1 MKKKFSYPDSCMRIG
16 CNAMLYCKTALE
28 NYLVASSCMQ
38 DMKDAAKELD
48 MEAFQKQEDQLH
60 GNLAICIVFSCMCL
74 ESFFNNY
81 LAACL
86 GDGLYYKNFD
96 SLNEIQKLELI
107 CSFIFGSPLDKS
119 QAMYCYLAETNK
131 LRNDLVHNKSI
142 SFDFNRY
149 VADAPMADNPP
160 NVENPDEQQ
169 QEMFASL
176 LVEYANEI
184 KAAHKAIKLI
194 GMIACFFDE
203 NDPNVHAKSHLF
215 MFSSVINTLSV
226 SSESPE
232 MKELVSDLFSRI

>member
-1 MKKKFSYPDSCMRIG
+1 MRIG

-28 NYLVASSCMQ
+28 NYLAASSCIQ

-60 GNLAICIVFSCMCL
+60 GSLATCIVFSSMCL

-86 GDGLYYKNFD
+86 GDELYHDNFE

-119 QAMYCYLAETNK
+119 QAIYCYLNETKK
-131 LRNDLVHNKSI
+131 LRNDLVHNKSV
-142 SFDFNRY
+142 SFNFKKHI
-149 VADAPMADNPP
+149 ADAPMTVKPLSM
-160 NVENPDEQQ
+160 ENPDEQL
-169 QEMFASL
+169 QEMFDRL
-176 LVEYANEI
+176 LVEYTKDI

-194 GMIACFFDE
+194 GMIAYCFDE
-203 NDPNVHAKSHLF
+203 NDPNVHAKSQLF
-215 MFSSVINTLSV
+215 MFSSAVNKLAVDSE
-226 SSESPE
+226 SSE
-232 MKELVSDLFSRI
+232 MKKLVSGLFSRI

>member
-28 NYLVASSCMQ
+28 NYLVASTCMQ
-38 DMKDAAKELD
+38 NMKDAARKLD
-48 MEAFQKQEDQLH
+48 IAAFENQCDQLH
-60 GNLAICIVFSCMCL
+60 GSLATCIVFSSMCL

-107 CSFIFGSPLDKS
+107 CSFIFGYPLDKS
-119 QAMYCYLAETNK
+119 LAIYCYLSETNK

-149 VADAPMADNPP
+149 IADAHMSDNPP
-160 NVENPDEQQ
+160 NEENQDKLLE
-169 QEMFASL
+169 EMFSRR
-176 LVEYANEI
+176 LVEYANDI

-215 MFSSVINTLSV
+215 VFSSVINTLGACN
-226 SSESPE
+226 ESPE
-232 MKELVSDLFSRI
+232 MNKLVSDLFSRK